1 MQALTLG
8 DDARSLNL
16 VTVQAPEGTRP
27 DDVVVRIL
35 QSGICGTDRS
45 VLVGKFDA
53 RPGVVMGHE
62 AVGVVESAGEWVTDV
77 RPGDRVVINPTLFC
91 GECLECRKGQFNH
104 CRNKTTNEIGI
115 DRDGTFCEQ
124 IVLPAQ
130 FVVPIP
136 DEVST
141 DRATLIEPFCC
152 ALSNVTAAGVNPGD
166 RVIVLG
172 GGPVGALSSIAA
184 ALSGGQVALVETSER
199 RRALLG
205 DVFDHPGMPAVSV
218 VDTASASGEA
228 QPRAD
233 VVIDA
238 VGNLLETAVSL
249 LAPKGT
255 AVVMGYN
262 SGAEVRLRPLDI
274 LFGEYRIIG
283 AGDYNYPM
291 FQRAFDAGIR
301 LPLERLITHKFTL
314 EDYDHAFD
322 VLSVTQDGSYDA
334 LKVVLESTRQDLS

>member
-16 VTVQAPEGTRP
+16 VTVQAPEATRP
-27 DDVVVRIL
+27 DDVIIRIL
-35 QSGICGTDRS
+35 QSGICGTDRG

-62 AVGVVESAGEWVTDV
+62 AVGIVESTGDWVTNV
-77 RPGDRVVINPTLFC
+77 EPGDRVVINPTLFC
-91 GECLECRKGQFNH
+91 GECLECRKGRFNH
-104 CRNKTTNEIGI
+104 CANKVTNEIGI

-130 FVVPIP
+130 FVVPVP

-152 ALSNVTAAGVNPGD
+152 ALSNVTAAGVQPGYS
-166 RVIVLG
+166 VIVLG
-172 GGPVGALSSIAA
+172 GGPIGALSSIAA
-184 ALSGGQVALVETSER
+184 GLSGGQVTLIETNAR
-199 RRALLG
+199 RRALLQ
-205 DVFDHPGMPAVSV
+205 DVFDHPDMPTVSV
-218 VDTASASGEA
+218 VDADESGGA

-262 SGAEVRLRPLDI
+262 SGAETRLRPIDI

-301 LPLERLITHKFTL
+301 IPLERLITHKFTL
-314 EDYDHAFD
+314 EDYNQAFD
-322 VLSVTQDGSYDA
+322 VLSVKQGGSYDA
-334 LKVVLESTRQDLS
+334 LKVVLTSHA